1 MNRVSLLPLPVKLI
15 PPPALHRKIFSE
27 QVRVM
32 IDKEARI
39 YSFRRNTTR
48 KKERAKQ
55 GDEQNCT
62 SPERSSK
69 TTAPDDTPLTDKVSL
84 IIAVQDS
91 LSNGCA
97 FHLHQRRQQDD
108 VAGSPASLLGRA
120 ASSAAAARAR
130 NPGAPGTSSARRSIT
145 SKERYGDSNSDS
157 EYPPSLVLEDEEGA
171 IDAIYRLRMSEWSYR
186 VIDYF
191 GVSRE
196 IVAISFD
203 YLDRFIDSEVF
214 SW

>member
-1 MNRVSLLPLPVKLI
+1 MNKVSLLPLPVKLI
-15 PPPALHRKIFSE
+15 PPPTLHGKILRE

-39 YSFRRNTTR
+39 YSFRRNATR
-48 KKERAKQ
+48 KMERAKQ
-55 GDEQNCT
+55 EHEQNCC
-62 SPERSSK
+62 SPERRNR
-69 TTAPDDTPLTDKVSL
+69 TTAPDGTPLTDKVSL
-84 IIAVQDS
+84 MIAVKDS

-108 VAGSPASLLGRA
+108 VAGSPASLLGA

-130 NPGAPGTSSARRSIT
+130 NPGAPGTTSARRSIANE
-145 SKERYGDSNSDS
+145 ERCGKGDGDD
-157 EYPPSLVLEDEEGA
+157 EYPPSLVAEDEEGA
-171 IDAIYRLRMSEWSYR
+171 INAIYRLRMSEWSYR